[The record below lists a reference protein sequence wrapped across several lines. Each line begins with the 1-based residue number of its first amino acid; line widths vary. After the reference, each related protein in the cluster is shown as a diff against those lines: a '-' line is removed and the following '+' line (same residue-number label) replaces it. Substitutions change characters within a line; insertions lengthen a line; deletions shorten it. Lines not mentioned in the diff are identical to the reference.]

1 MTEFEKGIVVATRG
15 RLFEVAGPNGERFKC
30 EVRQKVRDK
39 IDDVTPVAVGDDVL
53 FARSHDDAGVIE
65 EVLDRRSVFCRP
77 EVRQFSVKQVIA
89 ANLDKLAIVGS
100 IKKPVLK
107 TGLIDRFLISAHLGN
122 LEPIIIINKTD
133 FPHPDDIEKVY
144 NAYKSLY
151 PNTFMTSCVSGE
163 GIDELAKA
171 LTNHRTLFVGHSGVG
186 KTTIINKL
194 IPDLDLKTSEVSEA
208 THRGT
213 HTTTSIELF
222 EIPTGGFL
230 ADSPGLKVM
239 GLWEVTKEELPN
251 YYPDF
256 EYLLGKCKFRTCTHT
271 HEPGCA
277 VKDGVEKGEI
287 AGFRYDNYVAIAE
300 SL

>member
-1 MTEFEKGIVVATRG
+1 MTAFEKGIVVATRG
-15 RLFEVAGPNGERFKC
+15 RLFEVSAPNGQRLKC

-65 EVLDRRSVFCRP
+65 EVLERRSVFCRP
-77 EVRQFSVKQVIA
+77 EVRQFSSKQVIA

-100 IKKPVLK
+100 VKKPVLK
-107 TGLIDRFLISAHLGN
+107 TGLIDRFLISARLGN
-122 LEPIIIINKTD
+122 LEPIVIINKSD
-133 FPHPDDIEKVY
+133 LPKPGELDEVFS
-144 NAYKSLY
+144 AYKTLY
-151 PNTFMTSCVSGE
+151 PETFMASCVSGE
-163 GIDELAKA
+163 GMAGMAKA
-171 LTNHRTLFVGHSGVG
+171 LKNHRTLFVGHSGVG

-194 IPDLDLKTSEVSEA
+194 IPELDLKTSEVSEA

-239 GLWEVTKEELPN
+239 GLWDVSKEELPN

-256 EYLLGKCKFRTCTHT
+256 EYLLGKCKFRTCSHT

-277 VKDGVEKGEI
+277 VKEGVEKGEI
-287 AGFRYDNYVAIAE
+287 AGFRYENYIAIAE

>member
-15 RLFEVAGPNGERFKC
+15 RLFEVAIPSGERLKC

-53 FARSHDDAGVIE
+53 FARSHEDAGVIE
-65 EVLDRRSVFCRP
+65 EVLERRSVFCRP
-77 EVRQFSVKQVIA
+77 EVRQFNSKQVIA

-100 IKKPVLK
+100 VKRPALK
-107 TGLIDRFLISAHLGN
+107 TGIIDRFLISAHMGN
-122 LEPIIIINKTD
+122 LEPIVIINKSDLPKPGELDEVFT
-133 FPHPDDIEKVY
+133 
-144 NAYKSLY
+144 AYKTLY
-151 PNTFMTSCVSGE
+151 PETFRTSCVSGE
-163 GIDELAKA
+163 GMADLAKA
-171 LTNHRTLFVGHSGVG
+171 LKNHRTLFVGHSGVG
-186 KTTIINKL
+186 KSTLINKL
-194 IPDLDLKTSEVSEA
+194 IPELDLKTSEVSES

-222 EIPTGGFL
+222 EIPSGGFL

-239 GLWEVTKEELPN
+239 GLWDVSKEELPN

-256 EYLLGKCKFRTCTHT
+256 EYLLGKCKFRTCSHT

-277 VKDGVEKGEI
+277 VKEGVKKGEI
-287 AGFRYDNYVAIAE
+287 AGFRYENYVAIAE

>member
-1 MTEFEKGIVVATRG
+1 MVDFEKGIVVATRG
-15 RLFEVAGPNGERFKC
+15 RLFEVSTEKHERLKC
-30 EVRQKVRDK
+30 EVRQKVKDEIK
-39 IDDVTPVAVGDDVL
+39 DVTPVAVGDDVL
-53 FARSHDDAGVIE
+53 FARSHDGSGVIE
-65 EVLDRRSVFCRP
+65 QVMGRRSAFFRP

-107 TGLIDRFLISAHLGN
+107 TGLVDRFIISAQIGKMK
-122 LEPIIIINKTD
+122 PVIVINKVD
-133 FPHPDDIEKVY
+133 FPRPDGFDEICE
-144 NAYKSLY
+144 AYKSLG
-151 PNTFMTSCVSGE
+151 FEIFLTSCVSGE
-163 GIDELAKA
+163 GIDELAK
-171 LTNHRTLFVGHSGVG
+171 LLIGHRTLFVGHSGVG

-222 EIPTGGFL
+222 ELPAGGFL

-239 GLWEVTKEELPN
+239 GLWEVEKEQLPSH
-251 YYPDF
+251 YPEF
-256 EYLLGKCKFRTCTHT
+256 EKLIGSCKFRGCSHT
-271 HEPGCA
+271 HEPGCTVKAA
-277 VKDGVEKGEI
+277 VESGVI
-287 AGFRYDNYVAIAE
+287 AQFRYENYVAILE